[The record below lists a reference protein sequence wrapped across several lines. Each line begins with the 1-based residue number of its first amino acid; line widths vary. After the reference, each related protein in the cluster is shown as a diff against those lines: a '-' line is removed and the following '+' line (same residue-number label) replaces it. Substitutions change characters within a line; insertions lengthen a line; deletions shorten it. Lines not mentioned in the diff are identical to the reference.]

1 MDGIVKNG
9 KKLYVGF
16 NKDKFKRAIAPYLFI
31 LPNLIIFTTF
41 IVIPAIFGLMY
52 SFAKYDGLNPMKY
65 VGMRNYVKVFNTPE
79 FWSALGRTT
88 QYVVVAVP
96 LIYVCSL
103 AIAMILS
110 RELVGKG
117 FFRSVF
123 YWPTLISYIIV
134 GLTWKW
140 IFSDSFG
147 VMNYFLGLLGID
159 PINWLTNAFN
169 AKMTIIVA
177 TVWSRL
183 GFYMVIFIAGL
194 QAIPQDYYEA
204 AMIDGASKTRSFW
217 SITLPLLKPTSIL
230 VVMLSVVEAF
240 KAYPL
245 MKALTGGGPGK
256 DTTYVVQYI
265 YQIGFEK
272 QDLGLASA
280 MSVVLLV
287 IIGVLSIIQ
296 LKLSKGGAIS

>member
-1 MDGIVKNG
+1 MEGTVKSGRKPSSELTTG
-9 KKLYVGF
+9 KW
-16 NKDKFKRAIAPYLFI
+16 KRAVAPYLFV
-31 LPNLIIFTTF
+31 LPNLLIFTVF
-41 IVIPAIFGLMY
+41 IVVPAIFGLMY
-52 SFAKYDGLNPMKY
+52 SFAKYDGLNPMKFI
-65 VGMRNYVKVFNTPE
+65 GLRNYTKVFTTPD
-79 FWSALGRTT
+79 FWNAFGKSVE
-88 QYVVVAVP
+88 YVVISVP

-103 AIAMILS
+103 AIALILS
-110 RELVGKG
+110 RELAGKG

-147 VMNYFLGLLGID
+147 IMNYLLGLAGID
-159 PINWLTNAFN
+159 PVQWLTDPFH

-204 AMIDGASKTRSFW
+204 ATLDGASKARSFW
-217 SITLPLLKPTSIL
+217 SITLPLLKPTSVL
-230 VVMLSVVEAF
+230 VAMLSVIEAF

-256 DTTYVVQYI
+256 ETTYVVQYI
-265 YQIGFEK
+265 YQIGFDK

-287 IIGVLSIIQ
+287 IIAGLSVLQ
-296 LKLSKGGAIS
+296 LKLTKGGES

>member
-1 MDGIVKNG
+1 MDGIVKTG
-9 KKLYVGF
+9 RKPSTGF
-16 NKDKFKRAIAPYLFI
+16 NKDKFKRAAAPYLFI

-52 SFAKYDGLNPMKY
+52 SFNKYDGLNPMKY
-65 VGMRNYVKVFNTPE
+65 VGLRNYVKVFTTPE
-79 FWSALGRTT
+79 YWSALGRTT
-88 QYVVVAVP
+88 QYVVVSVP
-96 LIYVCSL
+96 LIYVCSI
-103 AIAMILS
+103 AIALMLS
-110 RELVGKG
+110 REIVGKG

-147 VMNYFLGLLGID
+147 VMNYLLGIIGID
-159 PINWLTNAFN
+159 PVNWLTNTFN

-204 AMIDGASKTRSFW
+204 ARIDGASKSRLFW
-217 SITLPLLKPTSIL
+217 SITMPLLKPTSVL
-230 VVMLSVVEAF
+230 VVMLSVIEAF

-245 MKALTGGGPGK
+245 MRALTAGGPGK
-256 DTTYVVQYI
+256 DTTYIVQYI
-265 YQIGFEK
+265 YQNGFEK

-280 MSVVLLV
+280 MSVLLLV
-287 IIGVLSIIQ
+287 IIAAISIIQ
-296 LKLSKGGAIS
+296 LKLSKGGAIQ